1 MLEPTIDSLHGQ
13 ILALLS
19 FQTSLLD
26 VLPPEQR
33 ATLTDAF
40 ISSVGAR
47 RNNMTAVANSD
58 AIVSAFDNTA
68 AALLALI

>member
-19 FQTSLLD
+19 FQSSLLD
-26 VLPPEQR
+26 VLPAEQR
-33 ATLTDAF
+33 AMLTDAF
-40 ISSVGAR
+40 ISSVEAR
-47 RNNMTAVANSD
+47 RSNMTAVANSD